1 MDSLADPRLAL
12 EALKLLLALG
22 LLCQWFED
30 RKLLRTL
37 GEEPYAQWKI
47 LGLDLASNWPKSF
60 QSCAWVFE
68 LKQMS
73 LWFGLRGLVALS
85 LLFGQSIEPKL
96 QSASIIVLWI
106 SQLLWMIRWRGALN
120 GGSDLMTL
128 SLLNGLVLGEACS
141 LGLWLAGMKPSSI
154 GDQISL
160 WFIVIQSLSSYVVS
174 GAVKFRDAAWRN
186 GSALIHFLD
195 NAVHGPLK
203 SDSLFRRQRVAM
215 LVSWSFILW
224 ECATPLLL
232 LHPMLAKLACLT
244 ALVFHGLVFVYFGL
258 NRFFWAW
265 SSCFP
270 ALIYAAYALQA
281 TG

>member
-1 MDSLADPRLAL
+1 
-12 EALKLLLALG
+12 
-22 LLCQWFED
+22 
-30 RKLLRTL
+30 
-37 GEEPYAQWKI
+37 
-47 LGLDLASNWPKSF
+47 
-60 QSCAWVFE
+60 
-68 LKQMS
+68 MS

-85 LLFGQSIEPKL
+85 MLFGQSIEPRL

-141 LGLWLAGMKPSSI
+141 LVLWLAGMKPSSI
-154 GDQISL
+154 GDQVSL

-174 GAVKFRDAAWRN
+174 GAVKLQDAAWRN
-186 GSALIHFLD
+186 GRALIHFLD

-203 SDSLFRRQRVAM
+203 SDSPFRRQRVAM
-215 LVSWSFILW
+215 LVSWSFIVW
-224 ECATPLLL
+224 ECAMPLLL
-232 LHPMLAKLACLT
+232 LHPTLAKLACLT
-244 ALVFHGLVFVYFGL
+244 AFCFHGLVFAYFGL
-258 NRFFWAW
+258 NRFLWAW

-270 ALIYAAYALQA
+270 ALIFAAYALQA

>member
-1 MDSLADPRLAL
+1 
-12 EALKLLLALG
+12 LG

-60 QSCAWVFE
+60 RSFAWVFE

-154 GDQISL
+154 GHQVSL

-174 GAVKFRDAAWRN
+174 GAVKLRDAAWRN

-195 NAVHGPLK
+195 NAVYGPLK
-203 SDSLFRRQRVAM
+203 SKSLFRRQRVAM

-224 ECATPLLL
+224 ECAMPLLL

-244 ALVFHGLVFVYFGL
+244 ALVFHSLVFTYFGL

>member
-1 MDSLADPRLAL
+1 LDSLADPRLAL

-37 GEEPYAQWKI
+37 GEAPYAQWTI
-47 LGLDLASNWPKSF
+47 LGRDLAANWPKSF
-60 QSCAWVFE
+60 RSFAWVFE

-85 LLFGQSIEPKL
+85 MLFGQSIEPRL

-141 LGLWLAGMKPSSI
+141 LVLWLAGMKPSSI
-154 GDQISL
+154 GDQVSL

-174 GAVKFRDAAWRN
+174 GAVKLQDAAWRN
-186 GSALIHFLD
+186 GRALIHFLD

-203 SDSLFRRQRVAM
+203 SDSPFRRQHVAM
-215 LVSWSFILW
+215 LVSWSFIVW
-224 ECATPLLL
+224 ECAMPLLL
-232 LHPMLAKLACLT
+232 LHPTLAKLACLT
-244 ALVFHGLVFVYFGL
+244 AFCFHGLVFAYFGL
-258 NRFFWAW
+258 NRFLWAW

-270 ALIYAAYALQA
+270 ALIFAAYALQA